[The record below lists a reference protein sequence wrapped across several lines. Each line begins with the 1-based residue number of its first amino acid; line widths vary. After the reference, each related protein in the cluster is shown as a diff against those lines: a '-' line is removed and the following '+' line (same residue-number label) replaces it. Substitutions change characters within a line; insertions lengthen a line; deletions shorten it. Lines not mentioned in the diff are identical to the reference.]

1 MGQHH
6 LVFVYGTLKR
16 GACNHHLLAGA
27 QALGARQLRGARLHD
42 LGPYPMA
49 VLSGER
55 DALIHGELYRVD
67 GAGLQRLDVLEDYPR
82 EYNRSRVRLSDGTV
96 AWLYH
101 GRPAQVASTPLI
113 ASGHWGP
120 GAGPPPASGDNG
132 ATNRPVPMSAAPAN
146 PAYGAL
152 TTEGNSTNIA
162 WHQAAVTRDERAQQR
177 GHRSAI
183 LWFTGLSGA
192 GKSTLANA
200 VNAALFE
207 QGLACYV
214 LDGDNIRH
222 GLCKDLGFSDADRE
236 ENIRRIGEV
245 AKLFVDAGVVAL
257 TAFVSPFKADRD
269 KVRALVPAG
278 DFIEI
283 HCAAD
288 LAVCEQRDTKGLYAK
303 ARAGAIKE
311 FTGISSPYE
320 APDNP
325 ELRVDTGSQSLEAS
339 VAQVLSH
346 LQAAGIIPQA
356 S

>member
-1 MGQHH
+1 M
-6 LVFVYGTLKR
+6 T
-16 GACNHHLLAGA
+16 
-27 QALGARQLRGARLHD
+27 
-42 LGPYPMA
+42 
-49 VLSGER
+49 
-55 DALIHGELYRVD
+55 
-67 GAGLQRLDVLEDYPR
+67 
-82 EYNRSRVRLSDGTV
+82 
-96 AWLYH
+96 
-101 GRPAQVASTPLI
+101 
-113 ASGHWGP
+113 
-120 GAGPPPASGDNG
+120 
-132 ATNRPVPMSAAPAN
+132 AAPSN

-162 WHQAAVTRDERAQQR
+162 WHHTSVDRAAWAQQR
-177 GHRSAI
+177 SHRSAI

-200 VNAALFE
+200 VNAALFA

-269 KVRALVPAG
+269 KVRALVPTG

-288 LAVCEQRDTKGLYAK
+288 LDVCEQRDTKGLYAK
-303 ARAGAIKE
+303 ARAGQIKE

-320 APDNP
+320 APEAP
-325 ELRVDTGSQSLEAS
+325 ELRVDTGSQSLEQG
-339 VAQVLSH
+339 VAQVLAY
-346 LQAAGIIPQA
+346 LQAKGIIA
-356 S
+356 AAN